1 MDHAANCHRGYE
13 TGDTDGRMKRYAN
26 VLILLNGGQA
36 CVQLFV
42 QKHPVMFERGE
53 LGNPMD
59 SFESEHFLP
68 LE

>member
-1 MDHAANCHRGYE
+1 MG
-13 TGDTDGRMKRYAN
+13 RYASL
-26 VLILLNGGQA
+26 LILLNGGQA
-36 CVQLFV
+36 RVQLCV

-59 SFESEHFLP
+59 SIESEHFLP